1 MIRMDEEDRK
11 IRREEEMATFKVLIK
26 IRVLMDENLSK
37 AKQALTNLIDN
48 YKF

>member
-1 MIRMDEEDRK
+1 MSKDDDKTRY
-11 IRREEEMATFKVLIK
+11 EEEMATFKLLIK

-37 AKQALTNLIDN
+37 AKQALTNLIDS